1 MSIKYNVPKY
11 YAFQYFPKAVLLF
24 IKNILILKYSKK
36 KKNQLWGLTKTMNL
50 RSIFTYSAHFICEDD
65 LYIR

>member
-36 KKNQLWGLTKTMNL
+36 KKINYGGSLKP
-50 RSIFTYSAHFICEDD
+50 
-65 LYIR
+65 